1 MIGTLER
8 ESVNTVNVMTD
19 RVVKRKKEY
28 LAVRKVVVC
37 PERSRL
43 ITESWKE
50 TEGESISVRWAKAFQ
65 KVLEGIPVV
74 IKDGELIV
82 GSQTKFVR
90 GCYPYTEWLGDRLL
104 EQLEADKVTTGGDY
118 IEGILSEEAKKSL
131 SEDARY
137 WKDKAML
144 GKRRA
149 PIRRRKAR
157 QRSR

>member
-19 RVVKRKKEY
+19 RVGKRKKDY

-74 IKDGELIV
+74 IKDGELIPV
-82 GSQTKFVR
+82 
-90 GCYPYTEWLGDRLL
+90 
-104 EQLEADKVTTGGDY
+104 
-118 IEGILSEEAKKSL
+118 
-131 SEDARY
+131 
-137 WKDKAML
+137 L
-144 GKRRA
+144 GKNYLAYLNSLRIALDQVYKIGSATQTRV
-149 PIRRRKAR
+149 PTIREIIDAEGG
-157 QRSR
+157 